1 LAKNQENTETIQ
13 KNLKLIEKIIKQVS
27 WRGLCNIWVEYNST
41 DREYEIRSRTKYES
55 HINEYTKELEFLE
68 DILRKAGI
76 RVYIFTPWFVEEC
89 NDEVKFMNKDITLN
103 ESVLDR
109 HISVLTK
116 FLIKMFKNRED
127 FSETYT
133 FKRMGEDVEF
143 EFSVKFEED
152 DEMVDPYDI
161 SGDGDMETM
170 NLTIKFNPKDFPK
183 VMNDFVAEI
192 RETITHELEHIGQQN
207 FEDMNVKYSSYE
219 NNLEYLTSPQ
229 EVPAYVKG
237 LIIRSKSKRQTLENT
252 MEDWFKENK
261 RKFDNPSE
269 DWKIVK
275 KVWMDWAKKQRSLG
289 KIKKFK

>member
-1 LAKNQENTETIQ
+1 LKNIQENTETIQ
-13 KNLKLIEKIIKQVS
+13 KNLRLIEKIIEQIS
-27 WRGLCNIWVEYNST
+27 WGGLCNIWVDYNST
-41 DREYEIRSRTKYES
+41 DREYEIRSKTKYKS
-55 HINEYTKELEFLE
+55 HVDEYTKELEFLE
-68 DILRKAGI
+68 DILIKSDI
-76 RVYIFTPWFVEEC
+76 RVWIFTPWFVEEC
-89 NDEVKFMNKDITLN
+89 NDEVKFMNEDITLN

-152 DEMVDPYDI
+152 DEMDDSYDI

-170 NLTIKFNPKDFPK
+170 NLIIKFNPNDFPK

-207 FEDMNVKYSSYE
+207 FEDMNVKYSSYD
-219 NNLEYLTSPQ
+219 NNLEYLISPQ

-237 LIIRSKSKRQTLENT
+237 FIILARSKKQ
-252 MEDWFKENK
+252 
-261 RKFDNPSE
+261 
-269 DWKIVK
+269 KI
-275 KVWMDWAKKQRSLG
+275 
-289 KIKKFK
+289 

>member
-1 LAKNQENTETIQ
+1 LKNIQENTETIQ
-13 KNLKLIEKIIKQVS
+13 KNLKLIEKIIEQIS
-27 WRGLCNIWVEYNST
+27 WRGLCDIWVDYNST
-41 DREYEIRSRTKYES
+41 DREYEIRSKTKYES
-55 HINEYTKELEFLE
+55 HIDEYTKELEFLE
-68 DILRKAGI
+68 DILRKSGI

-89 NDEVKFMNKDITLN
+89 NDEVKFMNEDITLN

-143 EFSVKFEED
+143 DFSVKFEED
-152 DEMVDPYDI
+152 NEMDDSYDI

-170 NLTIKFNPKDFPK
+170 NLTIKFNPNDFPK

-207 FEDMNVKYSSYE
+207 FEDMNVKYSSYD
-219 NNLEYLTSPQ
+219 NNLEYLISPQ

-237 LIIRSKSKRQTLENT
+237 LIIRAKSKRQTLENA
-252 MEDWFKENK
+252 MDDWFKENK

-275 KVWMDWAKKQRSLG
+275 KVWMDWAKEQRNLG

>member
-1 LAKNQENTETIQ
+1 MKNIQENTETIQ
-13 KNLKLIEKIIKQVS
+13 KNLRLIEKIIEQIS
-27 WRGLCNIWVEYNST
+27 WGGLCNIWVDYNST
-41 DREYEIRSRTKYES
+41 DREYEIRSKTKYKS
-55 HINEYTKELEFLE
+55 HVDEYTKELEFLE
-68 DILRKAGI
+68 DILIKSDI

-89 NDEVKFMNKDITLN
+89 NDEVKFMNEDIALN

-143 EFSVKFEED
+143 EFSVNFEED
-152 DEMVDPYDI
+152 DEMDDSYDI
-161 SGDGDMETM
+161 SGNGDMETM
-170 NLTIKFNPKDFPK
+170 NLTIKFNPNDFPK

-207 FEDMNVKYSSYE
+207 FEDMNVKYSSYD
-219 NNLEYLTSPQ
+219 NNLEYLISPQ

-237 LIIRSKSKRQTLENT
+237 LIIRSKSKRQTLENA
-252 MEDWFKENK
+252 MDDWFKENK

>member
-1 LAKNQENTETIQ
+1 MKNIQENTETIQ
-13 KNLKLIEKIIKQVS
+13 KNLRLIEKIIEQIS
-27 WRGLCNIWVEYNST
+27 WGGLCNIWVDYNST
-41 DREYEIRSRTKYES
+41 DREYEIRSKTKYES
-55 HINEYTKELEFLE
+55 HIDEYTKELEFLE
-68 DILRKAGI
+68 DILIKSDI

-89 NDEVKFMNKDITLN
+89 NDEVKFMNEDITLN

-143 EFSVKFEED
+143 DFSVKFEED
-152 DEMVDPYDI
+152 NEMDDSYDI

-170 NLTIKFNPKDFPK
+170 NLTIKFNPNDFPK

-207 FEDMNVKYSSYE
+207 FEDMNVKYSSYD
-219 NNLEYLTSPQ
+219 NNLEYLISPQ

-237 LIIRSKSKRQTLENT
+237 LIIRAKSKRQTLENA
-252 MEDWFKENK
+252 MDDWFKENK

-275 KVWMDWAKKQRSLG
+275 KVWMDWAKEQRNLG

>member
-1 LAKNQENTETIQ
+1 MKNIQENTETIQ
-13 KNLKLIEKIIKQVS
+13 KNLRLIEKIIEQIS
-27 WRGLCNIWVEYNST
+27 WGGLCNIWVDYNST
-41 DREYEIRSRTKYES
+41 DREYEIRSKTKYKS
-55 HINEYTKELEFLE
+55 HVDEYTKELEFLE
-68 DILRKAGI
+68 DILIKSDI
-76 RVYIFTPWFVEEC
+76 RVWIFTPWFVEEC
-89 NDEVKFMNKDITLN
+89 NDEVKFMNEDITLN

-152 DEMVDPYDI
+152 DEMDDSYDI

-170 NLTIKFNPKDFPK
+170 NLIIKFNPKDFPK

-207 FEDMNVKYSSYE
+207 FEDMNVKYSSYD
-219 NNLEYLTSPQ
+219 NNLEYLISPQ

-237 LIIRSKSKRQTLENT
+237 LIIRSKSKRQTLENA
-252 MEDWFKENK
+252 MDDWFKENK

>member
-1 LAKNQENTETIQ
+1 MKNIQENTETIQ
-13 KNLKLIEKIIKQVS
+13 KNLKLIEKIIEQIS
-27 WRGLCNIWVEYNST
+27 WRGLCDIWVDYNST
-41 DREYEIRSRTKYES
+41 DREYEIRSKTKYES
-55 HINEYTKELEFLE
+55 HIDEYTKELEFLE

-89 NDEVKFMNKDITLN
+89 NDEVKFMNEDITLN

-143 EFSVKFEED
+143 DFSVKFEED
-152 DEMVDPYDI
+152 NEMDDPYDI

-170 NLTIKFNPKDFPK
+170 NLIIKFNPNNFPK

-219 NNLEYLTSPQ
+219 NNLEYLISPQ

-237 LIIRSKSKRQTLENT
+237 LIIRSKSKRQTLENA
-252 MEDWFKENK
+252 MDDWFKENK

-275 KVWMDWAKKQRSLG
+275 KVWMDWAKEQRNLG